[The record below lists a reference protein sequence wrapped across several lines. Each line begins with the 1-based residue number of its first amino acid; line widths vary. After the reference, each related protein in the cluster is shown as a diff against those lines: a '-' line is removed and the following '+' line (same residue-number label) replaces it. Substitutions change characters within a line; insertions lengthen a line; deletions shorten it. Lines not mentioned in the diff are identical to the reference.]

1 LIVITLDQED
11 ALTEEGLAIRL
22 IPAWKWL
29 D

>member
-1 LIVITLDQED
+1 MVITLDQED
-11 ALTEEGLAIRL
+11 ALTEQGRSIRV